1 MDKTYDITVTITVLG
16 KDDYNA
22 VDIATARLRDAGL
35 TYIVNDTKE
44 IKPRY
49 RWTMNVTRSGW
60 LTVEADTEDILNEMM
75 MEMDDEVIDDCL
87 TSTNWEIQK
96 VVKIEVDK

>member
-1 MDKTYDITVTITVLG
+1 MDKTYDITVTLTVLG

-22 VDIATARLRDAGL
+22 VGIATSRLRDAGL